1 MTTLTANK
9 VARRASTP
17 KASARD
23 GGSLTGTGAMIR
35 LALRRDRLL
44 LPVWI
49 LVFTVLAA
57 SSAAATAGLYPT
69 RAARV
74 AAAAAANATP
84 ALVAMYGKIYDLA
97 NLGGIGMLKLT
108 VLGAVLVAVLTAIL
122 TVRHTR
128 AEEESG
134 RLELMR
140 AGVLGRSAPL
150 AATLIVMMGASVV
163 LGGLSALG
171 LIAGGLG
178 MTSSL
183 AFGLAWACA
192 GVCFTGVAAVMAQIT
207 ENARTATGLA
217 MAVLGVS
224 FFLRAI
230 GDTTD
235 GWAYVS
241 WLSPIG
247 WSQQIRPFGGDR
259 WWVAII
265 PILFTVVAVSV
276 ALALNRH
283 RDLGAGLVR
292 PRPGPDRGAARLRSP
307 RALAWRLQRGQL
319 FAWMAAFALLGLVLG
334 SMSAGVGSL
343 IDTPAAKVMITQLGG
358 VNELTSAFL
367 GAELGF
373 VGIFVSVYGIQ
384 AALRM
389 RTEETAFRVE
399 PLLGTSVTRIGWCL
413 SHLLIALTGS
423 ATLMLIVGVT
433 AGLSRG
439 AAVGDVGGTL
449 ATMLGASLVRLPAVW
464 LLTGLAVALFGLL
477 PRLVLAAWAAL
488 VASAI
493 LGEFGSMMGLPDWVR
508 DVSPFSHVP
517 NLPGGTMEWTPTIIL
532 TVVAAALVLV
542 GVAGFRRR
550 DIG

>member
-74 AAAAAANATP
+74 AAAEAANATP

-192 GVCFTGVAAVMAQIT
+192 GVCFTGVAAVTAQIT

-230 GDTTD
+230 GDTAD

-399 PLLGTSVTRIGWCL
+399 PLLGTSVTRIGWFL
-413 SHLLIALTGS
+413 SHLLIALAGS

-493 LGEFGSMMGLPDWVR
+493 LSEFGSMMGLPDWVR